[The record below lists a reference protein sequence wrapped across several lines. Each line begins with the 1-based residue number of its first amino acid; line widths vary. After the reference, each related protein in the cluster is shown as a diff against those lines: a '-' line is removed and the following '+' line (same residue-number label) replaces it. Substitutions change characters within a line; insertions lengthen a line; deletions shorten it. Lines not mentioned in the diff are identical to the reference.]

1 MAFVNNLTL
10 FKRAAGVTN
19 SAGAARLALQNL
31 TDAAPTTTTD
41 PPVATVPIG
50 VDTNGRTRSV
60 NAAFSTSWFPGVVP
74 RGSGVAVIADAA
86 TTAVI
91 ALGFTPDVANAVI
104 LTGLGVNAGTPATV
118 SVRYSLSGANLT
130 FTANTA
136 PTAGNSVAVSWVVY

>member
-1 MAFVNNLTL
+1 MPFVNNLTV
-10 FKRAAGVTN
+10 FKRAAGVSNTT
-19 SAGAARLALQNL
+19 GVVRLALQNL

-74 RGSGVAVIADAA
+74 RASGVATIADAA

-91 ALGFTPDVANAVI
+91 ALGFTPDIANAVI
-104 LTGLGVNAGTPATV
+104 LSSVGVASGTPATV

-130 FTANTA
+130 FTADAA
-136 PTAGNSVAVSWVVY
+136 PSAGNSVAVSWAVY